1 MSAFTGTG
9 RLARLVLRRDRVRL
23 AIWVL
28 GTPLLGYALAGSV
41 KEFYPDEASRAGYA
55 STSASSL
62 VARAFNGPIA
72 GTDLGAVVVAETY
85 VTLALLAALLSTFAV
100 VRHTRQNEETG
111 RAELL
116 GASVVGRYALL
127 TAALLV
133 VVAANVAATALLA
146 AALAGAGLPLAGSV
160 AAAAAVGGVGVA
172 FTGVTAVAA
181 QLSVTSRGANALAA
195 AAVGIAFLLRAAGDV
210 LGEQTEGGLR
220 VVSAWPSWLSPLGWG
235 NQVRAFGGG
244 ERWWVLALP
253 VALLVAGVAAAYA
266 LAERRDIGAGLV
278 APRRGPATAAPGL
291 LSPAG
296 LAWRLQRGTL
306 LGWAVGVAVLGFS
319 MGIANDEFNAMI
331 EENPAAAE
339 AISAMGGGARLID
352 AYLAAMLGLFALTI
366 GAYVVQALLRTRG
379 DETDGPLEAVLATA
393 VGRTRWLTTQVVA
406 ATLGALALVLLGG
419 LTTGLGYGLVA
430 GDPLGRAV
438 ELGGAALVRL
448 PALLVVAGVVTALF
462 GLLPRWS
469 VALSWAALIAFL
481 LLGQLGAVLDLP
493 QAALNLSPYTHVPS
507 APAVDPAAL
516 PLVVLTGVGAAL
528 LVAGTAGFRRRDVPS

>member
-23 AIWVL
+23 AVWVL

-41 KEFYPDEASRAGYA
+41 KEFYPDPEARVGYA
-55 STSASSL
+55 TTSASSL
-62 VARAFNGPIA
+62 VARAFNGPVA
-72 GTDLGAVVVAETY
+72 GADLGAVVVAETY

-116 GASVVGRYALL
+116 GASAVGRYALL

-133 VVAANVAATALLA
+133 VVAANVLA
-146 AALAGAGLPLAGSV
+146 AALLAVAVAGAGLPLAGSV
-160 AAAAAVGGVGVA
+160 AAAAAIGGVGVA
-172 FTGVTAVAA
+172 FTGVAAVTA

-210 LGEQTEGGLR
+210 LGEQTAGGTR
-220 VVSAWPSWLSPLGWG
+220 VDSAWPSWLSPLGWG
-235 NQVRAFGGG
+235 NQVRAFAG
-244 ERWWVLALP
+244 ERWWTLALP
-253 VALLVAGVAAAYA
+253 VALLVVGVALAYT

-278 APRRGPATAAPGL
+278 APRRGPATAAPRL

-306 LGWAVGVAVLGFS
+306 LGWAIGVAVLGFS
-319 MGIANDEFNAMI
+319 MGIAGDEFNAMI

-379 DETDGPLEAVLATA
+379 DETDGVLEAVLATA
-393 VGRTRWLTTQVVA
+393 VSRTRWLTTQVVA

-430 GDPLGRAV
+430 GDPLGRAA

-469 VALSWAALIAFL
+469 VVLSWTALLGFL

-516 PLVVLTGVGAAL
+516 PLVVLTAIAAAL
-528 LVAGTAGFRRRDVPS
+528 LAAGLTGFRRRDVPN

>member
-1 MSAFTGTG
+1 MSTLTATGA
-9 RLARLVLRRDRVRL
+9 LARLVLRRDRVRL

-28 GTPLLGYALAGSV
+28 GAPLLGYALAESV
-41 KEFYPDEASRAGYA
+41 VGIYPDEPARVGYA
-55 STSASSL
+55 TTSASSL

-85 VTLALLAALLSTFAV
+85 VTLALIFALLSTFAV

-133 VVAANVAATALLA
+133 VVTANVAAAALLA
-146 AALAGAGLPLAGSV
+146 AGLAAAGLPLAGSLV
-160 AAAAAVGGVGVA
+160 AAGAIGGVGVA
-172 FTGVTAVAA
+172 FTGVAAVTS

-195 AAVGIAFLLRAAGDV
+195 AVVGVAFLLRAAGDV
-210 LGEQTEGGLR
+210 LGDQTDGGLR

-235 NQVRAFGGG
+235 NQVRAYVDD
-244 ERWWVLALP
+244 RWWVLALP
-253 VALLVAGVAAAYA
+253 VALLLAAVVAAYA

-278 APRRGPATAAPGL
+278 APRRGPANAPSGL

-296 LAWRLQRGTL
+296 LAWRLQRGAL

-319 MGIANDEFNAMI
+319 MGIAADEFNAMI

-339 AISAMGGGARLID
+339 AIAAMGGGADLVD

-366 GAYVVQALLRTRG
+366 GAYVVQAMLRVRG
-379 DETDGPLEAVLATA
+379 DESDGVLEAVLATG
-393 VGRTRWLTTQVVA
+393 VSRGRWLGTQVA
-406 ATLGALALVLLGG
+406 AAALGALALVLLAG
-419 LTTGLGYGLVA
+419 LTTGLGHGLVA
-430 GDPLGRAV
+430 GDPVGRAV
-438 ELGGAALVRL
+438 DLGGAALLRL
-448 PALLVVAGVVTALF
+448 PALLVVVGVVTALF

-469 VALSWAALIAFL
+469 VALSWTALLVFL
-481 LLGQLGAVLDLP
+481 LLGQLGAVLELP

-507 APAVDPAAL
+507 VPAVEATAL
-516 PLVVLTGVGAAL
+516 PLVVLTAVAVALLAAGAA
-528 LVAGTAGFRRRDVPS
+528 AFRHRDVPS

>member
-23 AIWVL
+23 AIWVF

-41 KEFYPDEASRAGYA
+41 KEFYPDEAARVGYA
-55 STSASSL
+55 GTSASSL

-133 VVAANVAATALLA
+133 IVAANVAATALLA

-160 AAAAAVGGVGVA
+160 AAAGAVGGVGVA
-172 FTGVTAVAA
+172 FTGVAAVTA

-195 AAVGIAFLLRAAGDV
+195 AAVGISFLLRAAGDV
-210 LGEQTEGGLR
+210 LGEQTDGGLR

-235 NQVRAFGGG
+235 NQVRAFGG
-244 ERWWVLALP
+244 ERWWTLALP
-253 VALLVAGVAAAYA
+253 VALLAAGVAFAYA

-278 APRRGPATAAPGL
+278 APRRGPATATPGL

-296 LAWRLQRGTL
+296 LAWRLQRGAL

-319 MGIANDEFNAMI
+319 MGIAGDEFNAMI

-366 GAYVVQALLRTRG
+366 GAYVVQALLRTRT
-379 DETDGPLEAVLATA
+379 DEADGLLEAVLATA
-393 VGRTRWLTTQVVA
+393 VGRSRWLVTQVAA

-438 ELGGAALVRL
+438 ALGGAALVRL
-448 PALLVVAGVVTALF
+448 PALLVVVGVVTALF

-469 VALSWAALIAFL
+469 AALSWAALIVFL

-507 APAVDPAAL
+507 APAVDPAVL
-516 PLVVLTGVGAAL
+516 PLAVLTAVAAAL
-528 LVAGTAGFRRRDVPS
+528 LAAGMAGFRRRDVPS

>member
-9 RLARLVLRRDRVRL
+9 RLARLVLRRDRLRL

-41 KEFYPDEASRAGYA
+41 KEFYPDEASRVGYA
-55 STSASSL
+55 TTSASSL

-72 GTDLGAVVVAETY
+72 GTDLGAVVTAETY

-100 VRHTRQNEETG
+100 IRHTRQNEETG

-133 VVAANVAATALLA
+133 VAAANVAATALLA
-146 AALAGAGLPLAGSV
+146 AALSGAGLPLAGSV
-160 AAAAAVGGVGVA
+160 AAAAAIGGVGLA
-172 FTGVTAVAA
+172 FTGVAAVAA

-195 AAVGIAFLLRAAGDV
+195 AAVGISFLLRAAGDV
-210 LGEQTEGGLR
+210 LGEQTDGGLR

-235 NQVRAFGGG
+235 NQVRAFGG
-244 ERWWVLALP
+244 ERWWTLALP

-296 LAWRLQRGTL
+296 LAWRLQRGAL

-319 MGIANDEFNAMI
+319 MGIAGDEFNAMI

-339 AISAMGGGARLID
+339 AISAMGGGAKLID

-366 GAYVVQALLRTRG
+366 GAYVVQALLRTRN
-379 DETDGPLEAVLATA
+379 DEADGLLEAVLATA
-393 VGRTRWLTTQVVA
+393 VSRTRWLVTQVAA

-430 GDPLGRAV
+430 GDPLGRAFG
-438 ELGGAALVRL
+438 LGGAALVRL

-469 VALSWAALIAFL
+469 VALSWAALIVFL

-507 APAVDPAAL
+507 APAVEAAAL

>member
-1 MSAFTGTG
+1 MSALTGTG
-9 RLARLVLRRDRVRL
+9 RLARLALRRDRVRL

-28 GTPLLGYALAGSV
+28 GTPLLGYALAQSV
-41 KEFYPDEASRAGYA
+41 IGFYPDEAARVGYA
-55 STSASSL
+55 ITSASSL

-72 GTDLGAVVVAETY
+72 GSDLGAVVVAETY
-85 VTLALLAALLSTFAV
+85 VTLALIFALLSTFAV

-133 VVAANVAATALLA
+133 IVAANLAAAALLA
-146 AALAGAGLPLAGSV
+146 LALAGAGLPLAGSV
-160 AAAAAVGGVGVA
+160 AAAAAIGGVGVA
-172 FTGVTAVAA
+172 FTGVAAVTA

-210 LGEQTEGGLR
+210 LGEQTDGGLR

-235 NQVRAFGGG
+235 NQVRAYT
-244 ERWWVLALP
+244 EDRWWVLALP
-253 VALLVAGVAAAYA
+253 VVLLLAAVAGAYA
-266 LAERRDIGAGLV
+266 LAERPDIGAGLV

-296 LAWRLQRGTL
+296 LAWRLQRGAL

-319 MGIANDEFNAMI
+319 MGIAGDEFNAMI

-339 AISAMGGGARLID
+339 AIAAMGGGAKLID
-352 AYLAAMLGLFALTI
+352 AYLAEMLGLFALTI
-366 GAYVVQALLRTRG
+366 GAYVVQALLRVRG
-379 DETDGPLEAVLATA
+379 DESDGVLEAVLATG
-393 VGRTRWLTTQVVA
+393 VSRIRWLGTQVLA
-406 ATLGALALVLLGG
+406 AAAGALALVLLAG

-430 GDPLGRAV
+430 GDPVGRAV
-438 ELGGAALVRL
+438 DLAGAALVRL

-469 VALSWAALIAFL
+469 VVLSWTALLVFL
-481 LLGQLGAVLDLP
+481 LLGQLGAVLELP

-507 APAVDPAAL
+507 VPAVDPAAL
-516 PLVVLTGVGAAL
+516 PLVVLTGVAAAL
-528 LVAGTAGFRRRDVPS
+528 LAGGVAAFRHRDVPS

>member
-1 MSAFTGTG
+1 MSTLTATGA
-9 RLARLVLRRDRVRL
+9 LARLVLRRDRVRL

-28 GTPLLGYALAGSV
+28 GAPLLGYALAESV
-41 KEFYPDEASRAGYA
+41 VGIYPDEPARVGYA
-55 STSASSL
+55 TTSASSL

-85 VTLALLAALLSTFAV
+85 VTLALIFALLSTFAV

-133 VVAANVAATALLA
+133 VVAANVAAAALLA
-146 AALAGAGLPLAGSV
+146 AGLAAAGLPLAGSLV
-160 AAAAAVGGVGVA
+160 AAGAIGGVGVA
-172 FTGVTAVAA
+172 FTGVAAVTS

-195 AAVGIAFLLRAAGDV
+195 AVVGVAFLLRAAGDV
-210 LGEQTEGGLR
+210 LGDQTDGGLR

-235 NQVRAFGGG
+235 NQVRAYVDD
-244 ERWWVLALP
+244 RWWVLALP
-253 VALLVAGVAAAYA
+253 VALLLAAVVAAYA

-278 APRRGPATAAPGL
+278 APRRGPANAPSGL

-296 LAWRLQRGTL
+296 LAWRLQRGAL

-319 MGIANDEFNAMI
+319 MGIAADEFNAMI

-339 AISAMGGGARLID
+339 AIAAMGGGADLVD

-366 GAYVVQALLRTRG
+366 GAYVVQAMLRVRG
-379 DETDGPLEAVLATA
+379 DESDGVLEAVLATG
-393 VGRTRWLTTQVVA
+393 VSRGRWLGTQVA
-406 ATLGALALVLLGG
+406 AAALGALALVLLAG
-419 LTTGLGYGLVA
+419 LTTGLGHGLVA
-430 GDPLGRAV
+430 GDPVGRAV
-438 ELGGAALVRL
+438 DLGGAALLRL
-448 PALLVVAGVVTALF
+448 PALLVVVGVVTALF

-469 VALSWAALIAFL
+469 VALSWTALLVFL
-481 LLGQLGAVLDLP
+481 LLGQLGAVLELP

-507 APAVDPAAL
+507 VPAVEATAL
-516 PLVVLTGVGAAL
+516 PLVVLTAVAVAL
-528 LVAGTAGFRRRDVPS
+528 LAAGTAAFRHRDVPS

>member
-23 AIWVL
+23 AVWVL

-41 KEFYPDEASRAGYA
+41 KEFYPDEASRVGYA
-55 STSASSL
+55 TTSASSL

-72 GTDLGAVVVAETY
+72 GTELGAVVVAETY

-133 VVAANVAATALLA
+133 VVAANVLAAALLA
-146 AALAGAGLPLAGSV
+146 VALAGAGLPLTGSV
-160 AAAAAVGGVGVA
+160 AAAAAVGGVGVS
-172 FTGVTAVAA
+172 FTGIAAVTAQV
-181 QLSVTSRGANALAA
+181 SVTSRGANALAA
-195 AAVGIAFLLRAAGDV
+195 ATVGVAFLLRAAGDV
-210 LGEQTEGGLR
+210 LGEQTDGGVR

-235 NQVRAFGGG
+235 NQVRAYVG

-253 VALLVAGVAAAYA
+253 VALLVAGVALAYA
-266 LAERRDIGAGLV
+266 LAERRDVGAGLV
-278 APRRGPATAAPGL
+278 APRRGPAAASPRL

-296 LAWRLQRGTL
+296 LAWRLQRGAL
-306 LGWAVGVAVLGFS
+306 LGWAIGVAVLGLS
-319 MGIANDEFNAMI
+319 MGIAGDEFNAMI

-339 AISAMGGGARLID
+339 AISAMGGGAKLID

-366 GAYVVQALLRTRG
+366 GAYVVQALLRTRN
-379 DETDGPLEAVLATA
+379 DEAGGPLEAILATA
-393 VGRTRWLTTQVVA
+393 VSRTRWLTTQVVA

-419 LTTGLGYGLVA
+419 LTTGLGYGLVT
-430 GDPLGRAV
+430 GDPLGQTA
-438 ELGGAALVRL
+438 ELGAAALVRL

-469 VALSWAALIAFL
+469 VALSWAALMGFL

-507 APAVDPAAL
+507 VPAVDLAAL
-516 PLVVLTGVGAAL
+516 PLVVLTGVAVVLLAAGL
-528 LVAGTAGFRRRDVPS
+528 AGFRRRDVPS

>member
-23 AIWVL
+23 TMWVL

-41 KEFYPDEASRAGYA
+41 KEFYPDEAARVGYA

-62 VARAFNGPIA
+62 VARAFNGPVV
-72 GTDLGAVVVAETY
+72 GTDLGAVVVAEAY
-85 VTLALLAALLSTFAV
+85 LTLALLAALLSTFAV

-146 AALAGAGLPLAGSV
+146 AALVGAGLPTAGSF
-160 AAAAAVGGVGVA
+160 AAAAAFGGVGVA
-172 FTGVTAVAA
+172 FTGIAAVSA

-210 LGEQTEGGLR
+210 LGEQTDDGLR

-235 NQVRAFGGG
+235 NQVRAFGG

-253 VALLVAGVAAAYA
+253 VALLVVGVVSAYF

-278 APRRGPATAAPGL
+278 APRRGPARAVPGL

-296 LAWRLQRGTL
+296 LAWRLQRGAL

-319 MGIANDEFNAMI
+319 MGIAGDEFNAMI

-339 AISAMGGGARLID
+339 AISAMGGGAKLID
-352 AYLAAMLGLFALTI
+352 AYLAAMLGLFALAI
-366 GAYVVQALLRTRG
+366 GAYVVQALLRARG
-379 DETDGPLEAVLATA
+379 DETDGLLETVLATA
-393 VGRTRWLTTQVVA
+393 VGRTRWLGTQVVA
-406 ATLGALALVLLGG
+406 ATLGALALVLVGG

-430 GDPLGRAV
+430 GDPLGQAV

-469 VALSWAALIAFL
+469 VALSWAALIVFL

-507 APAVDPAAL
+507 APAVEAAAL
-516 PLVVLTGVGAAL
+516 PLVVLTAVAAAL
-528 LVAGTAGFRRRDVPS
+528 LAAGMAGFRRRDVPS

>member
-1 MSAFTGTG
+1 MSALTGTG
-9 RLARLVLRRDRVRL
+9 ALARLVLRRDRVRL

-28 GTPLLGYALAGSV
+28 GAPLLGYAPAESV
-41 KEFYPDEASRAGYA
+41 VGIYPDESARVGYA
-55 STSASSL
+55 TTSASSL

-85 VTLALLAALLSTFAV
+85 VTLALIFALLSTFAV

-133 VVAANVAATALLA
+133 VVAANVAAAALLA
-146 AALAGAGLPLAGSV
+146 AGLAAAGLPLAGSLV
-160 AAAAAVGGVGVA
+160 AAGAIGGVGVA
-172 FTGVTAVAA
+172 FTGVAAVTA

-195 AAVGIAFLLRAAGDV
+195 AVVGVAFLLRAAGDV
-210 LGEQTEGGLR
+210 LGDQTDGGLR

-235 NQVRAFGGG
+235 NQVRAYVDD
-244 ERWWVLALP
+244 RWWVLALP
-253 VALLVAGVAAAYA
+253 VALLLAAVAAAYA

-278 APRRGPATAAPGL
+278 APRRGPANAPAGL

-296 LAWRLQRGTL
+296 LAWRLQRGAL

-319 MGIANDEFNAMI
+319 MGIAADEFNAMI

-339 AISAMGGGARLID
+339 AIAAMGGGVDLVD

-366 GAYVVQALLRTRG
+366 GAYVVQAMLRVRG
-379 DETDGPLEAVLATA
+379 DESDGVLEAVLATG
-393 VGRTRWLTTQVVA
+393 VSRGRWLGTQVA
-406 ATLGALALVLLGG
+406 AAALGALALVLLAG
-419 LTTGLGYGLVA
+419 LTTGLGHGLVA
-430 GDPLGRAV
+430 GDPVGRAV
-438 ELGGAALVRL
+438 DLGGAALLRL
-448 PALLVVAGVVTALF
+448 PALLVVVGVVTALF

-469 VALSWAALIAFL
+469 VALSWTALLVFL
-481 LLGQLGAVLDLP
+481 LLGQLGAVLELP

-507 APAVDPAAL
+507 VPAVEATAL
-516 PLVVLTGVGAAL
+516 PLVVLTAVAVALHAAGAA
-528 LVAGTAGFRRRDVPS
+528 AFRHRDVPS

>member
-9 RLARLVLRRDRVRL
+9 LLARLVLRRDRLRL

-41 KEFYPDEASRAGYA
+41 KDFYPDEASRVGYA

-72 GTDLGAVVVAETY
+72 GIDLGAVVVAETY

-133 VVAANVAATALLA
+133 VVGANVAATALLA

-172 FTGVTAVAA
+172 FTGIAAVTA

-210 LGEQTEGGLR
+210 LGEQTDGGLR

-235 NQVRAFGGG
+235 NQVRAFGG

-253 VALLVAGVAAAYA
+253 VALLVAGVASAYA
-266 LAERRDIGAGLV
+266 LAERRDIGAGMV

-291 LSPAG
+291 LSPVG
-296 LAWRLQRGTL
+296 LAWRLQRGAL
-306 LGWAVGVAVLGFS
+306 LGWAVGVAVLGLS
-319 MGIANDEFNAMI
+319 MGVAGDEFNAMI

-339 AISAMGGGARLID
+339 AISAMGGGAKLID
-352 AYLAAMLGLFALTI
+352 AYLASMLALFALTI
-366 GAYVVQALLRTRG
+366 GAYVVQALLRTRN
-379 DETDGPLEAVLATA
+379 DEADGLLEAILATA
-393 VGRTRWLTTQVVA
+393 VSRTRWLATQVLA

-430 GDPLGRAV
+430 GDPLGKAA

-448 PALLVVAGVVTALF
+448 PALLVVVGVVTALF

-469 VALSWAALIAFL
+469 VALSWAVLIAFL

-493 QAALNLSPYTHVPS
+493 QAALNLSPYTHVPA

-516 PLVVLTGVGAAL
+516 PLLVLTAVAAAL
-528 LVAGTAGFRRRDVPS
+528 LAAGLAAFRHRDVPT